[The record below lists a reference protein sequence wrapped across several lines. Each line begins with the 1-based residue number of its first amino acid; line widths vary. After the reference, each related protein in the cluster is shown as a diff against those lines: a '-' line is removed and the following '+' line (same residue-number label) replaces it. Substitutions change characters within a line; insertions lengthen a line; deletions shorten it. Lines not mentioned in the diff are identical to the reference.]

1 MLDKISIH
9 KLRSKKGM
17 RNAFLIVIAF
27 LIILFGGL
35 FGLHAFIK
43 YKFSNI
49 MTEWKRPPV
58 VITASSA
65 ISSQWNP
72 YIDATG
78 TAKAIQ
84 SINVSAQTSGI
95 ISKIYFK
102 SGDAVKKGQHLF
114 DIDSSVLQAQLKQ
127 DQAQEALKKIT
138 YLRDEE
144 LFKTKAVSQQTRDTS
159 KAEYLASKAAT
170 EATRANIQ
178 HTIITAPFSGTIGI
192 RKISIG
198 DFFKQGDT
206 AASLDTMN
214 PIFIDFTI
222 PGNDIS
228 KISINQKAE
237 FYSKAFPQNKVTGIV
252 SAINSR
258 ISNNTKSIEVRA
270 LVKNNKNIVFPG
282 MFVTVHL
289 LLPAEKNITSVPQTA
304 INYTLY
310 GDTVYKLTP
319 KLNNNGTQETAS
331 YNVAPG
337 KILHTKEKVY
347 IANSTP
353 ITIGVFNGKRASI
366 TSGISSGDLVVT
378 SGQLKLKDGDKVT
391 INNKYTPKVK

>member
-1 MLDKISIH
+1 MLDKLSIH

-35 FGLHAFIK
+35 FGLHSFMK
-43 YKFSNI
+43 HQFSSI
-49 MTEWKRPPV
+49 MSTWKRPPTV
-58 VITASSA
+58 VTASSA
-65 ISSQWNP
+65 TSSQWNP
-72 YIDATG
+72 YIGSTG
-78 TAKAIQ
+78 TATAIQ

-102 SGDAVKKGQHLF
+102 SGDSVKKGQHLF

-127 DQAQEALKKIT
+127 DQAQESLTKIT

-144 LFKTKAVSQQTRDTS
+144 LFKTKAVSQQTRDTA
-159 KAEYLASKAAT
+159 KANYLAAKAAT
-170 EATRANIQ
+170 EATKANIQ
-178 HTIITAPFSGTIGI
+178 HTIITAPFSGKIGI
-192 RKISIG
+192 RKISVG

-206 AASLDTMN
+206 AASLDTIN

-228 KISINQKAE
+228 KISINQKVA
-237 FYSKAFPQNKVTGIV
+237 FYSKAFSNNKVTGTV

-258 ISNNTKSIEVRA
+258 ISNDTKSIEVRA
-270 LVKNNKNIVFPG
+270 LVKNNKKIVYPG
-282 MFVTVHL
+282 MFVIVHL
-289 LLPAEKNITSVPQTA
+289 LLPEQKKVISVPQTA

-310 GDTVYKLTP
+310 GNTVYKLTP
-319 KLNNNGTQETAS
+319 KLNKDGAQETAS

-347 IANSTP
+347 IANAIP
-353 ITIGVFNGKRASI
+353 VTIGVFNGKRASI
-366 TSGISSGDLVVT
+366 TSGLNADELVVT
-378 SGQLKLKDGDKVT
+378 SGQLKLKGGDEVT
-391 INNKYTPKVK
+391 INNKYTPKA